1 MKTTQER
8 IIDEALKSF
17 LTQGYENTSLNYL
30 ANQVNITKPAIYYYF
45 QNKQQ
50 LLLAVLDYL
59 LKAIDQKYSDLFD
72 QNLSLE
78 GTLKELFFSVKT
90 VDRIFQGLTK
100 VPPGNFNY
108 HRLFFDCNKYLP
120 SDSLINDSYERHKKL
135 LTEKIRQAQEKKQI
149 STTIDPEILAFNL
162 IATLEGTYLM
172 SLYLPS
178 LDVDLIVTKMFFN
191 LKQLLF
197 L

>member
-1 MKTTQER
+1 MNSTQER

-17 LTQGYENTSLNYL
+17 LTRGYENTSMNYL
-30 ANQVNITKPAIYYYF
+30 ADQVNITKPAIYYYF

-59 LKAIDQKYSDLFD
+59 LKAIDQKYSDLFNR
-72 QNLSLE
+72 NLVLE
-78 GTLKELFFSVKT
+78 AILKELFFSVKK
-90 VDRIFQGLTK
+90 VDRLFHGLTN
-100 VPPGNFNY
+100 VPPENFNY
-108 HRLFFDCNKYLP
+108 HRLFFDCIKYLS

-135 LTEKIRQAQEKKQI
+135 LTKKIRQAQEKKQI
-149 STTIDPEILAFNL
+149 SSELDPKTLAFNI

-178 LDVDLIVTKMFFN
+178 LDIDAVVTKMFLN